1 MIIPGSGKKKKDNT
15 DSEGMWQGVRMKRQ
29 KGQITKSLDC
39 SIKESF
45 LYFKGNGKPLRDKQW
60 RDLISIA
67 I

>member
-39 SIKESF
+39 SIKESLF
-45 LYFKGNGKPLRDKQW
+45 
-60 RDLISIA
+60 
-67 I
+67 